1 MDKQTIYF
9 IIVSGLYLIT
19 DNILTLIY
27 KKRFQKNPDNVYK
40 NPTNESHRFLGRKIL
55 MMQSIYILVLIY
67 HLTKFDFGGL
77 VSMIK
82 YFNDPLIWLIG
93 LIIGIT
99 FIILSIISRLRL
111 GSSWRVGI
119 DKSTDDKLITSGIY
133 KFIRN
138 PFFTSVLGFQFSLIL
153 ISPNALTIF
162 NFIIGLI
169 LWGFQ
174 ARNEEEFLILKYGGE
189 YENYKNKTGR
199 FIPKLIKK

>member
-82 YFNDPLIWLIG
+82 YFNDPIIWLIG
-93 LIIGIT
+93 LIIGIA

-119 DKSTDDKLITSGIY
+119 DKTTDDKLITDGIY
-133 KFIRN
+133 RFIRN
-138 PFFTSVLGFQFSLIL
+138 PFFTSILGFQFSLIL
-153 ISPNALTIF
+153 ISPNAITIL

-174 ARNEEEFLILKYGGE
+174 VRNEEEFLIYKYGDA

-199 FIPKLIKK
+199 FIPKLINE